1 MKRPAVTTLVIF
13 SLCLSTALS
22 AQENERARLDRIEE
36 TLRSDV
42 PRILCL
48 NQSLATAAQPSEQ
61 AFGKVA
67 AAGFR
72 SVLNLR
78 TAAEGFDIE
87 KERALVERSGMRYL
101 HIPVVSSAPRAEQAD
116 EFVRAVRDK
125 NLHPMLI
132 HCSSANR
139 VGAFMMIYR
148 VVEQG
153 WSEKKA
159 LEEAVRIGLSS
170 DTLKKF
176 AESYLAQHKA
186 NKT

>member
-1 MKRPAVTTLVIF
+1 MKRTAVATLVIF
-13 SLCLSTALS
+13 SLCLSPSLN
-22 AQENERARLDRIEE
+22 AQENERARLDRIEQA
-36 TLRSDV
+36 LRSDV

-48 NQSLATAAQPSEQ
+48 NESLATAAQPSEQ
-61 AFGKVA
+61 AFSKVA

-78 TAAEGFDIE
+78 TAAEGVDVE
-87 KERALVERSGMRYL
+87 KERKLVERSGMHYL
-101 HIPVVSSAPRAEQAD
+101 HIPVVSSAPRSEQAD
-116 EFVRAVRDK
+116 EFIRTVREK
-125 NLHPMLI
+125 SLHPMLI

-159 LEEAVRIGLSS
+159 LEEAVKIGLSS

-176 AESYLAQHKA
+176 AETYIAQHKA